1 MARAV
6 GIFASLIITA
16 TACVSVAGAQ
26 APSHTLRGVAR
37 DSVSDI
43 PLAGAFVVLQGTS
56 HGVLS
61 DSAGRFVFD
70 SLVAGTYTVVAQ
82 HAALDTIGLSGIR
95 RTVSVP
101 GPEIVVSTPSFA
113 TLWRVACGDRPAPS
127 DSGFV
132 YGTVRASESGRPMEG
147 AYVALSWVD
156 LRQTGAKAVD
166 QTEWGAH
173 ARTGSSGTFAICGI
187 PLDAALELRASSD
200 SGTTGGIEVLARRA
214 LRIDFAIAT
223 SPSAARGFVVGVVTD
238 SSGAPIAG
246 VRAMVDG
253 AEVRSDATGRFVLRE
268 VTGGTRQVQMVAVG
282 RAPVSATVEVVPGDT
297 AFVTAT
303 MFGVQQLDP
312 IRVVARTPYVQ
323 MLTLGIEERKR
334 TGTGFF
340 MDSTRI
346 ATHGTLVGA
355 LRLAPSLRI
364 KGFGARHEI
373 LFPARV
379 QRSADGEDL
388 CHATV
393 WIDGRK
399 SEQSFVLELRPD
411 DIAVVEVY
419 PRFMLIPAAYTA
431 QYEGC
436 GVVAIWTKRAF
447 R

>member
-1 MARAV
+1 MVTAA
-6 GIFASLIITA
+6 ASA
-16 TACVSVAGAQ
+16 SAGAQ
-26 APSHTLRGVAR
+26 DGTHVLRGVAR

-56 HGVLS
+56 RGVLS

-70 SLVAGTYTVVAQ
+70 SLSAGTYTVVAQ
-82 HAALDTIGLSGIR
+82 HAALDSIGLSGIR
-95 RTVSVP
+95 GTATVP

-173 ARTGSSGTFAICGI
+173 ARSGSSGTFAICGI

-238 SSGAPIAG
+238 TSGAPIVGA
-246 VRAMVDG
+246 RALLDG

-268 VTGGTRQVQMVAVG
+268 VAGGTRQVQMVSIG
-282 RAPVSATVEVVPGDT
+282 HAPVSATVEVVPGDT
-297 AFVTAT
+297 AFVMAT
-303 MFGVQQLDP
+303 MAGVQQLDP

-346 ATHGTLVGA
+346 GAAGTMVGA
-355 LRLAPSLRI
+355 LQQAPRLRI
-364 KGFGARHEI
+364 WKPFMGPYEI
-373 LFPARV
+373 RFPARV
-379 QRSADGEDL
+379 QRSADGEDWCL
-388 CHATV
+388 ATI